1 MSKMATEN
9 IWKQDNLF
17 DFEEDI
23 PKIELLP
30 ISILKEIENELSNRF
45 LDTEEADQTDGVIN
59 FIKEIVEDIK
69 EDIKNFVEDTEKAA
83 FLKVLSKIFT
93 ILLSVKVETPEKII
107 SIVKLALST
116 VLKKW
121 SE

>member
-1 MSKMATEN
+1 MSTEN
-9 IWKQDNLF
+9 IWEQDNLF

-30 ISILKEIENELSNRF
+30 ISILKEIKNELSNRV
-45 LDTEEADQTDGVIN
+45 LDTEEADQTDGAIN
-59 FIKEIVEDIK
+59 FIKEIVENIK
-69 EDIKNFVEDTEKAA
+69 EDTDNFVEDTEKAA